1 MDSVEPNRKLRGIVH
16 HATASHLLVY
26 LDTGLIGSVCPADVD
41 DLASADEL
49 PSKFAEGEI
58 VEGTVLG
65 KTPSARL
72 VQFSL
77 SEILPGDTK
86 VRCVVTQEGE
96 DHAFVQ
102 CSGNR
107 DGILYSTDAANPEEW
122 KSFMLR
128 SFPKGRVF
136 EGTIVKEIPALPD
149 SSAKLV
155 VTLRSDVER
164 VRSFELKEDTLVHGF
179 VSRVEEKKVLVRLNN
194 DCVRTIPRRFAFDD
208 LSAPNHLQPGMLVV
222 SRVLKTHN
230 GQIVLSL
237 RVLFFFFFWGLIPSE
252 AICRARSTTPGR
264 RSSRT

>member
-77 SEILPGDTK
+77 SEILPGDSK

-128 SFPKGRVF
+128 AFPKGRVF
-136 EGTIVKEIPALPD
+136 EGAIVKEIH
-149 SSAKLV
+149 SARFPFNDFLYQ
-155 VTLRSDVER
+155 EY
-164 VRSFELKEDTLVHGF
+164 
-179 VSRVEEKKVLVRLNN
+179 EEE
-194 DCVRTIPRRFAFDD
+194 
-208 LSAPNHLQPGMLVV
+208 Q
-222 SRVLKTHN
+222 
-230 GQIVLSL
+230 
-237 RVLFFFFFWGLIPSE
+237 
-252 AICRARSTTPGR
+252 
-264 RSSRT
+264 

>member
-1 MDSVEPNRKLRGIVH
+1 MDSVEPLRKLRGIVH
-16 HATASHLLVY
+16 QATASHVLVY

-41 DLASADEL
+41 DLATTDEL

-77 SEILPGDTK
+77 SETLPGDAK

-96 DHAFVQ
+96 DHVFVQ

-107 DGILYSTDAANPEEW
+107 EGILYSTDAANPEEW

-128 SFPKGRVF
+128 PFKKGTVF
-136 EGTIVKEIPALPD
+136 EGTVVKEIPPLPE

-155 VTLRSDVER
+155 VTRRSDVEH
-164 VRSFELKEDTLVHGF
+164 VRTFELKEDTLVHGF

-194 DCVRTIPRRFAFDD
+194 DCVRSIPKRFAFDD
-208 LSAPNHLQPGMLVV
+208 PSAPNHLQPGTLVV

-237 RVLFFFFFWGLIPSE
+237 RVASIRMADF
-252 AICRARSTTPGR
+252 
-264 RSSRT
+264 